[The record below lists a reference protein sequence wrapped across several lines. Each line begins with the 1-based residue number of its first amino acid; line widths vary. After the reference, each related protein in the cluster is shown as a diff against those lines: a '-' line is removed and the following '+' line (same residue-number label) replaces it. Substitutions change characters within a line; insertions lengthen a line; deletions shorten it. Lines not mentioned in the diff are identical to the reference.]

1 MREVAGQQGP
11 EKPNEILTGAEAA
24 GLLRVSLKTVLRL
37 ARGGDLPGRKVG
49 REWRFARSEL
59 FAWLSS
65 AA

>member
-24 GLLRVSLKTVLRL
+24 ALLRVSLKTVLRL
-37 ARGGDLPGRKVG
+37 ARDGDLPGRKVG
-49 REWRFARSEL
+49 REWRFSRSEL